1 MAGAIVQWMR
11 DALCLIEKASDTAAL
26 AEAADPTSNIV
37 LVPAF
42 TGLGAPHWKPEARAA
57 LFNMTRDSGKAEI
70 VRAALEAVSL
80 QTDDLLRAINDD
92 MAHAGLSVPPRL
104 RVDGGMVANDWFVQ
118 NLADL
123 CACPIDRPEVI
134 ETTAAGAAM
143 LAMVKLGWY
152 DSAADFAEGWH
163 LDAAF
168 EPSMPEDQR
177 AQKQS
182 AWRAALEPLLR
193 GSEPPG
199 N

>member
-1 MAGAIVQWMR
+1 
-11 DALCLIEKASDTAAL
+11 
-26 AEAADPTSNIV
+26 
-37 LVPAF
+37 
-42 TGLGAPHWKPEARAA
+42 
-57 LFNMTRDSGKAEI
+57 
-70 VRAALEAVSL
+70 
-80 QTDDLLRAINDD
+80 
-92 MAHAGLSVPPRL
+92 
-104 RVDGGMVANDWFVQ
+104 VQ